1 MVEKVK
7 NPKKDPLLDYSRG
20 IFIPIRQRR
29 VVLQCLMEQVGVR
42 VQKRWE
48 TVQGTVV
55 GGKTF
60 RALEAPRTLGRP
72 IEIGGMTAAL
82 RTAPTRMESDTCG
95 NRWGP
100 TEEEERFETL
110 TATVSLVFI
119 RFLLSLI
126 ALSMSGERTEP
137 YFHGH
142 YDGLFSIFS
151 QKPDGGR
158 ADGVQGFDHQTASH
172 VLSPSDRLH
181 GSPMDYLLL
190 ARGFDASSSQP
201 DDDVVVGSGSGKNAP
216 AGAGDGKTLVTPNF
230 STSSSVTELVGE
242 EDSGPC
248 KTDQQKQEEEEE
260 KQAEGGEEGREEF
273 KKANNPRR
281 KKKGEKREREP
292 RFAFM
297 TRSEVDHLEDG
308 YRWRKYGQKAVKSS
322 PYPR

>member
-1 MVEKVK
+1 
-7 NPKKDPLLDYSRG
+7 
-20 IFIPIRQRR
+20 
-29 VVLQCLMEQVGVR
+29 
-42 VQKRWE
+42 
-48 TVQGTVV
+48 
-55 GGKTF
+55 
-60 RALEAPRTLGRP
+60 
-72 IEIGGMTAAL
+72 
-82 RTAPTRMESDTCG
+82 
-95 NRWGP
+95 
-100 TEEEERFETL
+100 
-110 TATVSLVFI
+110 
-119 RFLLSLI
+119 
-126 ALSMSGERTEP
+126 MSGERTEP

-322 PYPR
+322 PYPRSYYRCTAQSCDVKKRVERSHQDPTVVITTYEGHHTHHSPVNVWGGAHLSSPSPVIPTNVRHDLLLQQAFPAGYTNPNVHLPRPPPPDYGLLQDIVTSFAHSSQR